1 MKVLLTGGTGFVGQA
16 VLAQLHA
23 ASHEVRVLVRR
34 PTSPRS
40 HALANR
46 FTVELAAGDVLE
58 PPSLGSALAGVDAVI
73 HLVGIISEV
82 GRNTFDNAH
91 RVATENIVRAAET
104 AGVRRYV
111 HMSALGTRPDAVSR
125 YHQTKWMA
133 EEFVRAS
140 RLAWTMFR
148 PSLIY
153 GPGDHFV
160 NLFAQ
165 LSRWSPVLPIFG
177 TGRARLQPVG
187 VEAVAIAFVRAL
199 SEPQAVGLTCDLCG
213 PTPLTFE
220 EVLDTILASLDRRR
234 FRLRLPTRLMRVPAA
249 VLEFLMPRLL
259 GQAPPLNRDQ
269 LVMLEEDNV
278 GDPQPAQQLFDL
290 PVESFR
296 SGLDRLWS
304 SGSLPSA

>member
-16 VLAQLHA
+16 IVARLQAAGHATRVLA
-23 ASHEVRVLVRR
+23 RR

-40 HALANR
+40 QALASR
-46 FTVELAAGDVLE
+46 FAVDLAAGDVLE
-58 PPSLGSALAGVDAVI
+58 PPSLGPALAGVDAVI
-73 HLVGIISEV
+73 HLVGIISEA

-91 RVATENIVRAAET
+91 RVATENLVRAAET

-111 HMSALGTRPDAVSR
+111 HMSALGTRPNAVSR

-140 RLAWTMFR
+140 PLAWTIFR

-160 NLFAQ
+160 NLFAR

-177 TGRARLQPVG
+177 TGRARLQPVA

-199 SEPQAVGLTCDLCG
+199 SEPQAVGQTYDLCG
-213 PTPLTFE
+213 PTSLTFE
-220 EVLDTILASLDRRR
+220 EVLDTILASLGRRR
-234 FRLRLPTRLMRVPAA
+234 MKLRLPMRLMRVPAA
-249 VLEFLMPRLL
+249 LLEFLMPRLL
-259 GQAPPLNRDQ
+259 GRAPPLNRDQ
-269 LVMLEEDNV
+269 LAMLAEDNV
-278 GDPQPAQQLFDL
+278 GNPQPAQHLFDL

-296 SGLDRLWS
+296 AGLDRL
-304 SGSLPSA
+304 GSLGSRPAT